1 MGMLY
6 SSACGYAIRAL
17 TFLADRPARELT
29 QLRDIALAEDIPPA
43 FLGKI
48 LQDLVHGGLL
58 RSSKGPGGGYA
69 LAQRANAITLLAI
82 KDVVEGTSD
91 LEQCASGLGA
101 CSDTKPCPQHERFKP
116 LRVAMKRYL
125 ATTTVADMAGALA
138 EKRALLAR
146 DRSHGGRR
154 PKHPTHKR

>member
-1 MGMLY
+1 MLY
-6 SSACGYAIRAL
+6 SNACGYAIRAL
-17 TFLADRPARELT
+17 THLADRPARELT
-29 QLRDIALAEDIPPA
+29 QLRDIAMAEDIPAA

-48 LQDLVHGGLL
+48 LQDLVHAGLL

-69 LAQRANAITLLAI
+69 LAQRASAITLLAI
-82 KDVVEGTSD
+82 KEVVEGTSD
-91 LEQCASGLGA
+91 LEQCASGLGP

-138 EKRALLAR
+138 EKRVLLEQ
-146 DRSHGGRR
+146 DRRRRRAKRR
-154 PKHPTHKR
+154 PGAG